1 MAACWY
7 KWRRRGVRYLFVAS
21 LLYLTFLITGA
32 FTAKT
37 PRASSPSERHYI
49 VEQTEQAVMAHIGT
63 MKSTLFALAS
73 SVLVA
78 SQNTTDGTP
87 TTNNEITATVNGVTT
102 AFSNAFTVPAAADIG
117 PNLLPNVKDP
127 QAVQAQDVCPG
138 YMAGEVE
145 KTAHGFTAIL
155 SLAGAPVRDLL
166 KASISVSL
174 DILMGITWKTLK
186 APISKC

>member
-1 MAACWY
+1 MAVCWY

-32 FTAKT
+32 FTAT
-37 PRASSPSERHYI
+37 IPRASSSERHYI

-73 SVLVA
+73 AVLVA

-102 AFSNAFTVPAAADIG
+102 AFSNAFTVPASADIG
-117 PNLLPNVKDP
+117 PNLLPNIKDP

-155 SLAGAPVRDLL
+155 SLAGEPVSDLL
-166 KASISVSL
+166 KAYINVSL
-174 DILMGITWKTLK
+174 GFLTGMAWKTLGV
-186 APISKC
+186 SCRNL